1 MDTANLSIADLSTM
15 KYEYHTVTL
24 DTVGQAS
31 ANTFTCYLTQP
42 IRNIVE
48 AKLIAAHVKT
58 TEITEHCYISIEELD
73 SKYMERTSNV
83 YGGQSGMTQI
93 RNSFASLV
101 SDSVSLN
108 PSGNDSVILFRD
120 EYPVESLYTFPIGSI
135 DRFRVR
141 IWDQRGQTLT
151 NPVIASGHNFIV
163 IRLKCEVTA
172 KGVQAYS
179 SANFPG
185 TPDDPGFAD
194 PSPDMKVKG
203 TPSDKIKDLRTLL
216 EAREIDK
223 ETFENIKQ
231 KLLDDYLM

>member
-31 ANTFTCYLTQP
+31 ANAFTCYLTQP

-73 SKYMERTSNV
+73 SQFMERTSNI
-83 YGGQSGMTQI
+83 YEGQSGMTQI

-108 PSGNDSVILFRD
+108 PSGNDSVILFKD
-120 EYPVESLYTFPIGSI
+120 EYPVQSSYTFPIGSI

-151 NPVIASGHNFIV
+151 NPVIASGNNFIV

-172 KGVQAYS
+172 QGVRGF
-179 SANFPG
+179 N
-185 TPDDPGFAD
+185 PDAPRI
-194 PSPDMKVKG
+194 P
-203 TPSDKIKDLRTLL
+203 IKDGGSLSEKIQELRTLL

-223 ETFENIKQ
+223 ETFENNKQ

>member
-1 MDTANLSIADLSTM
+1 MDTANLSLPNLTTM

-24 DTVGQAS
+24 DTVGQVS
-31 ANTFTCYLTQP
+31 SNTFTCFLAQP

-48 AKLIAAHVKT
+48 AKLIAAHIKT
-58 TEITEHCYISIEELD
+58 TEVTEHCYISIEELD
-73 SKYMERTSNV
+73 SNFTERTSNI
-83 YGGQSGMTQI
+83 YEGQPGMTQI

-108 PSGNDSVILFRD
+108 PSGNDSIILFKD
-120 EYPVESLYTFPIGSI
+120 EYPVESHYTFPIGSI
-135 DRFRVR
+135 DRFRVK
-141 IWDQRGQTLT
+141 IYDQRGQTLI
-151 NPVIASGHNFIV
+151 NPVIASGNNFIV

-172 KGVQAYS
+172 QG
-179 SANFPG
+179 
-185 TPDDPGFAD
+185 
-194 PSPDMKVKG
+194 VKG
-203 TPSDKIKDLRTLL
+203 FNPDAPRIPIKDGGSLSEKIQELRTLL

>member
-1 MDTANLSIADLSTM
+1 MDTANLSLPNLTTM

-24 DTVGQAS
+24 DTVGQVS
-31 ANTFTCYLTQP
+31 SNTFTCFLAQP

-48 AKLIAAHVKT
+48 AKLIAAHIKT
-58 TEITEHCYISIEELD
+58 TEVTEHCYISIEELD
-73 SKYMERTSNV
+73 SNFTERTSNI
-83 YGGQSGMTQI
+83 YEGQPGMTQI

-108 PSGNDSVILFRD
+108 PSGNDSIILFKD
-120 EYPVESLYTFPIGSI
+120 EYPVESHYTFPIGSI
-135 DRFRVR
+135 DRFRVK
-141 IWDQRGQTLT
+141 IYDQRGQTLI
-151 NPVIASGHNFIV
+151 NPVIASGNNFIV

-172 KGVQAYS
+172 QGVRGF
-179 SANFPG
+179 N
-185 TPDDPGFAD
+185 PDAPRI
-194 PSPDMKVKG
+194 P
-203 TPSDKIKDLRTLL
+203 IKDGGSLSEKIQELRTLL

>member
-1 MDTANLSIADLSTM
+1 MDTANLTKPDLTTM

-31 ANTFTCYLTQP
+31 ANTFTCYLTQS

-58 TEITEHCYISIEELD
+58 TEVTEHCYISIEELD

-83 YGGQSGMTQI
+83 YEGQPHMTQI

-108 PSGNDSVILFRD
+108 PSGNDSIILFKD
-120 EYPVESLYTFPIGSI
+120 EYPVESQYTFPIGSI
-135 DRFRVR
+135 DRFRVK
-141 IWDQRGQTLT
+141 IYDQRGKTLT
-151 NPVIASGHNFIV
+151 NPVIASGNNFIV

-172 KGVQAYS
+172 QGV
-179 SANFPG
+179 N
-185 TPDDPGFAD
+185 GFNH
-194 PSPDMKVKG
+194 SY
-203 TPSDKIKDLRTLL
+203 T
-216 EAREIDK
+216 
-223 ETFENIKQ
+223 N
-231 KLLDDYLM
+231 